1 VENYSS
7 IGAPTFSVVIPL
19 YQKRH
24 RIETCLASI
33 RAQTCFPLEII
44 VVDDGSTDGGG
55 DVVQKI
61 GGDWVR
67 YVRQTNQ
74 GVSAARN
81 AGIVL
86 ARGSHI
92 ALIDADDT
100 WNSNHLAVLMRLAA
114 RHPEA
119 SIIGTSWSEN
129 GKVIGNKEVNAGDQ
143 VIDLDY
149 FLLCSAN
156 GLPPFWSS
164 AVAIRKS
171 VICDAPLFPVGSRI
185 AEDQDAWLTLLAL
198 GVGFKSSEVTAD
210 YFYDNVSP
218 TVTTVRAADFDSVIF
233 TKWSVRT
240 CYDSKYYWKFVA
252 AHRLYTLQRHIGHSP
267 NGLLLK
273 YLLQTKTGFLP
284 LSRLIILTRILLDQA
299 RRWCSPHSSRETT

>member
-1 VENYSS
+1 MESCS
-7 IGAPTFSVVIPL
+7 PTGDPTFSVVIPL

-33 RAQTCFPLEII
+33 RTQTYFPLEII

-61 GGDWVR
+61 GDDWVR

-81 AGIVL
+81 AGIAL

-100 WNSNHLAVLMRLAA
+100 WSNNHLAVLAQLAA

-119 SIIGTSWSEN
+119 SIIGTCWSEN
-129 GKVIGNKEVNAGDQ
+129 GRVINNKDVNTGDQ
-143 VIDLDY
+143 VIDLDH
-149 FLLCSAN
+149 FLRCSAD
-156 GLPPFWSS
+156 GFPPFCSS

-171 VICDAPLFPVGSRI
+171 VIGDAPLFPVGSRI

-218 TVTTVRAADFDSVIF
+218 SVAKARAADFDSVIF
-233 TKWSVRT
+233 TKWSTRT
-240 CYDSKYYWKFVA
+240 CYNSNHYWEFVA
-252 AHRLYTLQRHIGHSP
+252 SHRLYTLERHIGHTS

-273 YLLQTKTGFLP
+273 YLLQTKTRFQP
-284 LSRLIILTRILLDQA
+284 LRRLKILIRILLDQA
-299 RRWCSPHSSRETT
+299 RDWCIPRSSAGR